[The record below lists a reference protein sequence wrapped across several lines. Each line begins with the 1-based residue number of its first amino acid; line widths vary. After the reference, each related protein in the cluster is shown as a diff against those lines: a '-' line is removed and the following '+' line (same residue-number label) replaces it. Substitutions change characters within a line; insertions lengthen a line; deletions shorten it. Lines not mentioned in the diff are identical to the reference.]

1 MYNALN
7 FWKAGAKQK
16 TIHTRAGSNR
26 PEDLFAGICIT
37 GEHQYEGTGYT
48 YFHYFPR
55 RIMALAYLS
64 GYKWSGSRRHPNF
77 SLMLRTFF
85 ILKASAEILFG
96 ATPMNEE
103 KVIKSSM
110 VQI

>member
-37 GEHQYEGTGYT
+37 GEHLYEGMGYT

-55 RIMALAYLS
+55 QIMALAYLS
-64 GYKWSGSRRHPNF
+64 GYKWSGSRTPGMSGF
-77 SLMLRTFF
+77 SSHFLCPQPLGA
-85 ILKASAEILFG
+85 IAKLFG
-96 ATPMNEE
+96 
-103 KVIKSSM
+103 KRR
-110 VQI
+110 